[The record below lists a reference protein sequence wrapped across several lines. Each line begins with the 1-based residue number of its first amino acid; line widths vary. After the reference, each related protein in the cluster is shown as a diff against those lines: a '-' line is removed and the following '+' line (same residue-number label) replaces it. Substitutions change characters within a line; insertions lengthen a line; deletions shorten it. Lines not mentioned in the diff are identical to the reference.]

1 MSLVLDLLDLLVPT
15 TDATPLLDAVQE
27 SRRDAKADAAWD
39 ERTAALAAQAHA
51 DLLVLAAL
59 HDGILSPT
67 EREELAKS
75 LPDLLSRAGVQTT
88 ADELIHRWDE
98 RLDGLEDEVLATV
111 ARSAAHWLSP
121 PEKRQV
127 YDAIVRLTREGPAAS
142 VTASTLALFAEA
154 LGIDEA

>member
-1 MSLVLDLLDLLVPT
+1 MAGSRVKHSELRQAVRDLQNRGLLHS
-15 TDATPLLDAVQE
+15 A
-27 SRRDAKADAAWD
+27 RWAA
-39 ERTAALAAQAHA
+39 EQLY
-51 DLLVLAAL
+51 
-59 HDGILSPT
+59 
-67 EREELAKS
+67 
-75 LPDLLSRAGVQTT
+75 
-88 ADELIHRWDE
+88 
-98 RLDGLEDEVLATV
+98 GLEDEVLATV